1 LIEINPPPSSGE
13 SKEVVNIMK
22 NNKYPNT
29 DHLQAHS
36 FRYLGNEIKNNDG
49 ICDQSV
55 RGRRRAIEME
65 ESDCLSGV

>member
-1 LIEINPPPSSGE
+1 LIERNPPPSSGE
-13 SKEVVNIMK
+13 LKEVVNVIK

-49 ICDQSV
+49 ICDRSV

-65 ESDCLSGV
+65 ERDYLSGV